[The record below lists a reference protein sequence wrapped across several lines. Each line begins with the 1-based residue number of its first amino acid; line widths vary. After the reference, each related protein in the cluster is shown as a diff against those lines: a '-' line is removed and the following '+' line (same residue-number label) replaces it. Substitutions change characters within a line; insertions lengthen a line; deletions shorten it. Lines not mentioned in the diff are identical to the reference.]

1 MKEVLLRKPLPL
13 VAAVMLCITGVSFMR
28 GPLLPEIGRDL
39 ALSAAELSLITTAFA
54 LGRLVTDL
62 PAGHLA
68 DRIAAPL
75 TLAGAAIV
83 VAVFSSLMALAQ
95 ALGPILLCVC
105 AIGVASA
112 LTNTTGMKV
121 FSTRA
126 PPGARGRAMAMFT
139 TALMVG
145 QMLGPA
151 LGGVLAD
158 LGSWRT
164 AQIAAFVIC
173 AGAATACIRYARE
186 EAAEADPPAKP
197 AAETEDHGDGLSAAE
212 RVAVSAVGFST
223 FFAFGAL
230 PLTLVAVIGSDEL
243 GVSATAI
250 GAALAVAAV
259 ARMVGGWAA
268 GAVSDKVSRKAALI
282 PTLAIMAGSVALLA
296 LPLSTGLWVTA
307 VVLIALFSSGNSIGA
322 TIVADRTPASSVGR
336 RLGGYRLTMDAGLLT
351 GPAVAGLLYEH
362 SGRTPAML
370 VVTAVLLT
378 AAVLAAA
385 LLREGPAAHAHD
397 PVADAV

>member
-13 VAAVMLCITGVSFMR
+13 VGAVMLCITGVSFMR

-39 ALSAAELSLITTAFA
+39 ALSTAQIGLITTAFA
-54 LGRLVTDL
+54 LGRLATDL

-83 VAVFSSLMALAQ
+83 VAVFSALMALAQ
-95 ALGPILLCVC
+95 ALGPILICVC

-151 LGGVLAD
+151 IGGVLAD

-173 AGAATACIRYARE
+173 AGAATACIRFARDE
-186 EAAEADPPAKP
+186 ESGSPPARAP
-197 AAETEDHGDGLSAAE
+197 APGDDRGDGLSHAE
-212 RVAVSAVGFST
+212 RLAVSAVGFST

-243 GVSATAI
+243 GVSASGI
-250 GAALAVAAV
+250 GAALAAAAL
-259 ARMVGGWAA
+259 ARMVGGWTA

-336 RLGGYRLTMDAGLLT
+336 RLGSFRLTMDAGLLA
-351 GPAVAGLLYEH
+351 GPAVAGFLYEH
-362 SGRTPAML
+362 SGRTTAML
-370 VVTAVLLT
+370 VVTGVLLA

-385 LLREGPAAHAHD
+385 LLHEGPPAHAHE